1 MIRKVLLILV
11 IVALSIIAVD
21 LFTGTSGV
29 NTSNKEPEV
38 IETPAPILEYG
49 IPVDSFNIV
58 EGQIRWGQTIGNL
71 LSGLN

>member
-1 MIRKVLLILV
+1 MIRKVLLIIV

-29 NTSNKEPEV
+29 NTSKKEPKVVEV
-38 IETPAPILEYG
+38 PSPILEYG

-58 EGQIRWGQTIGNL
+58 EGQIRWGQTIDRK
-71 LSGLN
+71 SVV